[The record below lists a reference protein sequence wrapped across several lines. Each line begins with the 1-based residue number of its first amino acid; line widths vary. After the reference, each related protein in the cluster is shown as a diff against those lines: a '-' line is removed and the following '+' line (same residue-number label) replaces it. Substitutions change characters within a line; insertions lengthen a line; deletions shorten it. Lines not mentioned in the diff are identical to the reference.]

1 MIQNYF
7 NRFEKMITPREHNQ
21 SSLIKSL
28 NKKNNKSNKNSRFVT
43 TTILGG
49 ITDPEEIKTYYTE
62 ERKNN
67 MFLRLENSENIK
79 KIKEQQQEILRLT
92 EENMKNKFEIEQ
104 NRDYIL
110 KMEKMISKLKDDLYN
125 KNKILFDKKNNNS
138 FSTTKLLGISTITN
152 NINVEGNNEIN
163 SENFNKLKK
172 EIKDLRTF
180 KNKIFEIS
188 KDYDNINQQ
197 IFVSLGKIQKLSE
210 ELNKYYY
217 NKVNDDYLTINYD
230 FEIDCHENVH
240 KTIQEIFIY
249 ISKFLKNK
257 QEEFNYLIQIKDIKV
272 NEISKQKKQLEEKNI
287 KLNEI
292 IFEKDNKI
300 ANLENEKSI
309 LTEIKKE
316 ELDKKIREKKRQ
328 IRKHT
333 KSFSEEQTG
342 RNVKDQ
348 MIRAQKSLVRSIY
361 KIEKGFKENK
371 IKEEL
376 IEKMKKF

>member
-1 MIQNYF
+1 
-7 NRFEKMITPREHNQ
+7 MITPREHNQ

-110 KMEKMISKLKDDLYN
+110 KMEKMISKLKENLYN

-180 KNKIFEIS
+180 KNKIF
-188 KDYDNINQQ
+188 
-197 IFVSLGKIQKLSE
+197 
-210 ELNKYYY
+210 
-217 NKVNDDYLTINYD
+217 
-230 FEIDCHENVH
+230 
-240 KTIQEIFIY
+240 
-249 ISKFLKNK
+249 
-257 QEEFNYLIQIKDIKV
+257 
-272 NEISKQKKQLEEKNI
+272 
-287 KLNEI
+287 
-292 IFEKDNKI
+292 
-300 ANLENEKSI
+300 
-309 LTEIKKE
+309 
-316 ELDKKIREKKRQ
+316 
-328 IRKHT
+328 
-333 KSFSEEQTG
+333 
-342 RNVKDQ
+342 
-348 MIRAQKSLVRSIY
+348 
-361 KIEKGFKENK
+361 
-371 IKEEL
+371 
-376 IEKMKKF
+376 

>member
-1 MIQNYF
+1 MIQHYF
-7 NRFEKMITPREHNQ
+7 NHYDKMISPKEYNQ
-21 SSLIKSL
+21 STLIKNL
-28 NKKNNKSNKNSRFVT
+28 NKKKNQSNKNSKYVT
-43 TTILGG
+43 STILGG
-49 ITDPEEIKTYYTE
+49 ITDPDEIKTYYTE

-79 KIKEQQQEILRLT
+79 KIKEQQQEILKLT
-92 EENMKNKFEIEQ
+92 EENIKNKFELEQ

-110 KMEKMISKLKDDLYN
+110 KMEKMISKLKEDLYQ
-125 KNKILFDKKNNNS
+125 KNKIIFDKKNNS
-138 FSTTKLLGISTITN
+138 FSTTKLLGISTITSPN
-152 NINVEGNNEIN
+152 SNNNEEIT
-163 SENFNKLKK
+163 SEHYKKLKN
-172 EIKDLRTF
+172 EIKELRIF
-180 KNKIFEIS
+180 KNKIFQIS
-188 KDYDNINQQ
+188 KIYDNINQE
-197 IFVSLGKIQKLSE
+197 IFAALGKIQKLSE
-210 ELNKYYY
+210 ELNKSYY

-230 FEIDCHENVH
+230 FEINCHENIH
-240 KTIQEIFIY
+240 KTIQEIFNY

-257 QEEFNYLIQIKDIKV
+257 QDEFNYLIQTKDIKLD
-272 NEISKQKKQLEEKNI
+272 EITKQKKNLEERII
-287 KLNEI
+287 KLNES

-300 ANLENEKSI
+300 TNLENEKSI